1 MNAYVTISYT
11 ISGGKILDATG
22 PAVYKTVEENPLH
35 LRKMAQRG
43 GMDGIAIPSL
53 RGSGTNVVLFKNFG
67 ILKEGK
73 QIQYRLPDKDIK
85 RLPDGQPDLKKNG
98 EFKETL

>member
-1 MNAYVTISYT
+1 
-11 ISGGKILDATG
+11 
-22 PAVYKTVEENPLH
+22 
-35 LRKMAQRG
+35 MAQRG

-73 QIQYRLPDKDIK
+73 QIQHRLPDKDIK
-85 RLPDGQPDLKKNG
+85 RLPDGQPDMKKSG
-98 EFKETL
+98 TFKETL